1 MKKLL
6 FIADSLSSF
15 VVKKDS
21 TLAMMKVSQQRG
33 HQVWHC
39 QIDDLKSIDASIKAH
54 CKQIEIKAHDGS
66 WFKEINTEVNAQAR
80 KLSEFDAIIM
90 RKDPPFDLAYVTAT
104 WFLSQ
109 ACLEGAKVF
118 NAPDALRNHSEKLA
132 LLEFMQ
138 FAPPTM
144 VSHDLTDI
152 KAFHQQYQ
160 DVIIKPL
167 DGMGGQGI
175 FRVQEN
181 ALNLTSIVE
190 TLGANGQRALMVQ
203 KFLPEIATGDKRVL
217 LIGGEVVPYGLAR
230 IPQSGEV
237 RGNLA
242 SGGKGLAQALTQ
254 QELKVAQ
261 ELAPRLAARGL
272 HLVGLDFIGGYLT
285 EINVTSPTC
294 FVEITEQTGHDV
306 ALQWLTNLE
315 KHLQ

>member
-6 FIADSLSSF
+6 FIADPLSSF
-15 VVKKDS
+15 AIKKDS
-21 TLAMMKVSQQRG
+21 TLAMMKAAQKRG
-33 HQVWHC
+33 YEIWHSH
-39 QIDDLKSIDASIKAH
+39 IHNLKSINSLIQAD
-54 CKQIEIKAHDGS
+54 CNQIEITSHDGS
-66 WFKEINTEVNAQAR
+66 WFKELNSQIQ
-80 KLSEFDAIIM
+80 KLNQFDAIIM
-90 RKDPPFDLAYVTAT
+90 RKDPPFDLSYVTAT

-132 LLEFMQ
+132 LLEFIK
-138 FAPPTM
+138 FAPPTI
-144 VSHDLTDI
+144 VSHDLADI

-181 ALNLTSIVE
+181 GLNLASIVE
-190 TLGANGQRALMVQ
+190 TLGGNGQRALMVQ
-203 KFLPEIATGDKRVL
+203 KFLPEIAAGDKRVL
-217 LIGGEVVPYGLAR
+217 LIGGEVVPFGLAR
-230 IPQSGEV
+230 IPQAGEI

-242 SGGKGLAQALTQ
+242 SGGKGVAQPLTQ
-254 QELKVAQ
+254 QELKIAQ
-261 ELAPRLAARGL
+261 ELAPQLASRGL
-272 HLVGLDFIGGYLT
+272 HLVGLDFIGGFLT

-315 KHLQ
+315 KQIH

>member
-6 FIADSLSSF
+6 FIADPLSSF
-15 VVKKDS
+15 VIKKDS
-21 TLAMMKVSQQRG
+21 TLAMMKASQQQG

-39 QIDDLKSIDASIKAH
+39 QIDHLKSIDSSVQAD
-54 CKQIEIKAHDGS
+54 CKNIEINAHDAA
-66 WFKEINTEVNAQAR
+66 WFKEVKTQVQ
-80 KLSEFDAIIM
+80 KLCEFDAIIM

-109 ACLEGAKVF
+109 ACLDGAKVF
-118 NAPDALRNHSEKLA
+118 NAPEALRNHSEKLA
-132 LLEFMQ
+132 LLEFMK
-138 FAPPTM
+138 FAPPTI
-144 VSHDLTDI
+144 VSHDLADI
-152 KAFHQQYQ
+152 KAFHQLHQ

-181 ALNLTSIVE
+181 GLNLASIVE
-190 TLGANGQRALMVQ
+190 TLGGNGQRALMVQ
-203 KFLPEIATGDKRVL
+203 KFLPEIAAGDKRVL
-217 LIGGEVVPYGLAR
+217 LIGGEVVPFGLAR
-230 IPQSGEV
+230 IPQAGEV

-242 SGGKGLAQALTQ
+242 SGGKGVAQALTQ

-261 ELAPRLAARGL
+261 ELAPQLAARGL

-315 KHLQ
+315 KHIH

>member
-6 FIADSLSSF
+6 FIADPLSSF
-15 VVKKDS
+15 VIKKDS
-21 TLAMMKVSQQRG
+21 TLAMMKASQQRG
-33 HQVWHC
+33 HEIWHC
-39 QIDDLKSIDASIKAH
+39 QIDHLKSIDSFVQAN
-54 CKQIEIKAHDGS
+54 CKQIEITAHDGS
-66 WFKEINTEVNAQAR
+66 WFKEVKTQVQ
-80 KLSEFDAIIM
+80 KLCEFDAIIM

-132 LLEFMQ
+132 LLEFMK
-138 FAPPTM
+138 FAPPTL
-144 VSHDLTDI
+144 VSHDLADI
-152 KAFHQQYQ
+152 KAFHEQHQ

-175 FRVQEN
+175 FRVQAN
-181 ALNLTSIVE
+181 GLNLASIVE
-190 TLGANGQRALMVQ
+190 TLGGNGQRALMVQ
-203 KFLPEIATGDKRVL
+203 KFLPEIAAGDKRVL
-217 LIGGEVVPYGLAR
+217 LIGGEVVPFSLAR
-230 IPQSGEV
+230 IPQAGEV

-242 SGGKGLAQALTQ
+242 SGGKGVAQPLTQ
-254 QELKVAQ
+254 QELSIAK
-261 ELAPRLAARGL
+261 ELAPQLASRGL

-315 KHLQ
+315 KHIQ

>member
-6 FIADSLSSF
+6 FIADPLSSF

-21 TLAMMKVSQQRG
+21 TLAMMKVSQVRG
-33 HQVWHC
+33 HEVWHC
-39 QIDDLKSIDASIKAH
+39 HIHDLKSIDSLIQAD
-54 CKQIEIKAHDGS
+54 CKQIEITTHDGS
-66 WFKEINTEVNAQAR
+66 WFKEVKAQVR
-80 KLSEFDAIIM
+80 KLYEFDAIIM

-132 LLEFMQ
+132 LLEFMK
-138 FAPPTM
+138 FAPPTV
-144 VSHDLTDI
+144 VSHDLADI
-152 KAFHQQYQ
+152 KAFHQHHQ

-175 FRVQEN
+175 FRVQAN
-181 ALNLTSIVE
+181 GLNLASIVE
-190 TLGANGQRALMVQ
+190 TLGGNGQRALMVQ
-203 KFLPEIATGDKRVL
+203 KFLPEIAAGDKRVL
-217 LIGGEVVPYGLAR
+217 LIGGEVVPFSLAR
-230 IPQSGEV
+230 IPQAGEV

-242 SGGKGLAQALTQ
+242 SGGKGVAQPVTQ
-254 QELKVAQ
+254 QELSIAE
-261 ELAPRLAARGL
+261 ELAPQLASRGL
-272 HLVGLDFIGGYLT
+272 HLVGLDFIGGFLT

-294 FVEITEQTGHDV
+294 FVEISEQTGHDV

-315 KHLQ
+315 KHIH